1 MGCGSSTPQQTASS
15 PSSGPAHSSP
25 AGVGGG
31 GGGDAD
37 HSATTGGGASTSI
50 AKAAN
55 KAAII
60 ESRQIDS
67 ELERARNEDIHKI
80 KMLLLGAGESGK
92 STIFKQMRLLYGNA
106 NRSDEDLKM
115 YGVVARSNIV
125 VAMRKLVSHLRDL
138 GLEEELD
145 RESKNHN
152 DSNSDGGIMMTCREA
167 YDELMAYLVENSGA
181 ASAQDPSTTTT
192 NGSGG
197 ENGGKTD
204 WVGNSPR
211 AGLAANND
219 AKLFLA
225 HHKAME
231 ILWKVR

>member
-1 MGCGSSTPQQTASS
+1 MGCGSSTPQQTTSSS
-15 PSSGPAHSSP
+15 PSSAPAARSP
-25 AGVGGG
+25 SAGVSGGG
-31 GGGDAD
+31 GGGGADAD
-37 HSATTGGGASTSI
+37 PST
-50 AKAAN
+50 N
-55 KAAII
+55 KANSKTAML

-92 STIFKQMRLLYGNA
+92 STVFKQMRLLYGNA
-106 NRSDEDLKM
+106 NRPDDELKM

-125 VAMRKLVSHLRDL
+125 VAVRKLVSHLRDL

-145 RESKNHN
+145 RESKN
-152 DSNSDGGIMMTCREA
+152 SSGGTMMTCREA
-167 YDELMAYLVENSGA
+167 YDELMAYLVENSG
-181 ASAQDPSTTTT
+181 SAQDPSSNT
-192 NGSGG
+192 NGSGTGGGGGGAG

-204 WVGNSPR
+204 WVGSSPR

-225 HHKAME
+225 HYKAME
-231 ILWKVR
+231 VLWKVSYIS